1 MPDQGLQVRNDVTRG
16 LRVPSVAPEPA
27 RRLDALQFAKIKRTN
42 CLQLVCGRG
51 LLEIG
56 WQVVEPPLILTLE
69 VEQGAHRIL
78 PALRSITLMAVR
90 HDCPWQGERA
100 A

>member
-56 WQVVEPPLILTLE
+56 GQVVEPPLILTLE

-78 PALRSITLMAVR
+78 PALRSVLRCAPKGAVR
-90 HDCPWQGERA
+90 EYRLR
-100 A
+100 